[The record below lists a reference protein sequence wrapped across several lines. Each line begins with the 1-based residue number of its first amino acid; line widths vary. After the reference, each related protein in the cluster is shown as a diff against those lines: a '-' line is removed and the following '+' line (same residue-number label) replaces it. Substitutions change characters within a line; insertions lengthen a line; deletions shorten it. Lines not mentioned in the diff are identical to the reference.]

1 VLATV
6 VATLI
11 VLVLALWLPLVTLA
25 KATSFIILIVFALI
39 NLSLV
44 RIKRR
49 QPRPEGIRIYPAWIP
64 LAGFLTATGFV
75 LFQIYQLTGK

>member
-1 VLATV
+1 

-11 VLVLALWLPLVTLA
+11 VLTLALWLPLVTLA
-25 KATSFIILIVFALI
+25 KATSFIILVVFALI

-49 QPRPEGIRIYPAWIP
+49 QPHPAGIRIYPVWIP
-64 LAGFLTATGFV
+64 VAGFLSAAGFV
-75 LFQIYQLTGK
+75 LFQIYQLSGN